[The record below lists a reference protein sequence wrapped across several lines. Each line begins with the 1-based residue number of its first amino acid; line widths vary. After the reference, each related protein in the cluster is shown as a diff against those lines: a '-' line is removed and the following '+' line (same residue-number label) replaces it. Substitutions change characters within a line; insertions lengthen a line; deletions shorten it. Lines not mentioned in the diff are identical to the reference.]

1 MVNLQNT
8 KVSVISLQ
16 LNTTDGDSQMTI
28 LLRSLRVLLRKEKES
43 SLSMIGLFVC
53 NLTVSQLIRSLKL
66 WDNQHHQIFTS
77 RFPLDKKRPQKPLK
91 SFTIKPL
98 TWLRLTTFTLLIITA
113 CSSPA
118 QSLMLSSIKILSFQT
133 SSFLIDLPFIQ
144 LQVVNNTTMVL

>member
-1 MVNLQNT
+1 MVSLQNT

-16 LNTTDGDSQMTI
+16 LNITDGDSQMTI
-28 LLRSLRVLLRKEKES
+28 LLRSLKVLLRKEKES

-66 WDNQHHQIFTS
+66 WDNQHHQIFTL
-77 RFPLDKKRPQKPLK
+77 RFPLDKKRRQKPPK
-91 SFTIKPL
+91 SFTIKL
-98 TWLRLTTFTLLIITA
+98 ITWLQLTTFTLLIITA
-113 CSSPA
+113 CSSQAP
-118 QSLMLSSIKILSFQT
+118 SLMLSSIKILSFQT